1 MFVISDLVL
10 SKSIGGRPGR
20 MEGGLLNTIH
30 VAIAGGDAGNTEIEA
45 LCGNE
50 RAKLETLGVRV
61 VSVLKSKAKKDPS
74 YFNFS
79 QIKTNKEDSIGSN
92 LCPTFMTCR
101 SCPGCRQTST
111 SSVFLRSAAT
121 RKSTLV
127 PSAGASQVVSVRA
140 ISHSPGLITEAGDR
154 KALTQGPDELE
165 RAQSNSLG
173 CPPVLI
179 ANLLP
184 LSLSGSRSN
193 FRRTCVS
200 IPGLYELS
208 QESIGLL
215 SLEVASR
222 RYRV

>member
-74 YFNFS
+74 YFN
-79 QIKTNKEDSIGSN
+79 
-92 LCPTFMTCR
+92 FMTCR